1 MQSFSPAFNRLA
13 GLISRLPGIGKKSAE
28 RLAYHILKSPS
39 SYARQLAEELGS
51 IHDKI
56 LFCSR
61 CGLMTEEDPCVI
73 CTSTRRDPA
82 IVCVVET
89 PADALNIEKT
99 AEFRGLYHVLK
110 GAISP
115 LNKVRPE
122 DLRIA
127 ALKNRVENEPIKEII
142 LATNPTVEGDTTA
155 LYIAAMLKESGIKIT
170 RIARGLPM
178 GGDLEFADALTLSR
192 ALQHRD
198 ILS

>member
-1 MQSFSPAFNRLA
+1 MESFSPAFNRLV

-28 RLAYHILKSPS
+28 RLAYHILKNPPD
-39 SYARQLAEELGS
+39 YARQLGAELAE
-51 IHDKI
+51 IHNRI
-56 LFCSR
+56 IFCSR
-61 CGLMTEEDPCVI
+61 CGLMTEQDPCVI
-73 CTSTRRDPA
+73 CSSARRDNSLL
-82 IVCVVET
+82 CVVET

-99 AEFRGLYHVLK
+99 AEYRGLYHVLK

-115 LNKVRPE
+115 LNKISPG

-127 ALKNRVENEPIKEII
+127 ELEKRIQEEPVSEVI

-155 LYIAAMLKESGIKIT
+155 LYIANLLKKSGVKIS

-192 ALQHRD
+192 AIQNRD
-198 ILS
+198 AL